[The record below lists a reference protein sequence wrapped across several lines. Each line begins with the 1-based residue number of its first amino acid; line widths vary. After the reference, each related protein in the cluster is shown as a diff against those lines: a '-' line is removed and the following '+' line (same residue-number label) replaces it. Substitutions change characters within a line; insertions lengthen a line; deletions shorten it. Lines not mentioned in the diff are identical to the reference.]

1 MRIKMM
7 EQDTEKEFLGNRF
20 WCQKRVV
27 KMKQKGE
34 MMKAKERVIIAL
46 DYKDLDEVKKLV
58 EELGDK
64 IDFYK
69 VGLEIFLNTN
79 GSVID
84 YLHSLNKKVFLD
96 LKFHDINNT
105 TKMACEYAAKKEVFL
120 FNIHA
125 TCGKQT
131 MTEIAKMLKDTNSKS
146 LCIAVT
152 VLTNINQDEMR
163 EIYKTEES
171 LEDMVMNLAVLTKDS
186 NLHGIVCS
194 AQEAREIKEKCG
206 KDFLT
211 ICPGVRPE
219 WAVSDD
225 QKRVMTPGEAVKNG
239 ADYLV
244 IGRPVTKA
252 ENPRKA
258 AEMILEEIEN
268 VIV

>member
-1 MRIKMM
+1 M
-7 EQDTEKEFLGNRF
+7 T
-20 WCQKRVV
+20 
-27 KMKQKGE
+27 
-34 MMKAKERVIIAL
+34 AKDKVIVAL
-46 DYKDLDEVKKLV
+46 DYKELDEVKKLV
-58 EELGDK
+58 LELGDK

-84 YLHSLNKKVFLD
+84 YLQSLNKKIFLD

-131 MTEIAKMLKDTNSKS
+131 MTDIAKMLKDMNSKS

-163 EIYKTEES
+163 ETYKTQER
-171 LEDMVMNLAVLTKDS
+171 LENMVMNLAILTKES

-194 AQEAREIKEKCG
+194 AQEAKKIKETCG
-206 KDFLT
+206 ENFIT
-211 ICPGVRPE
+211 VCPGVRPE
-219 WAVSDD
+219 WAGIND
-225 QKRVMTPGEAVKNG
+225 QKRVMTPSEAIKNG

-244 IGRPVTKA
+244 IGRPITKA
-252 ENPRKA
+252 KDPRKA
-258 AEMILEEIEN
+258 AEMILAEIESA
-268 VIV
+268 IS